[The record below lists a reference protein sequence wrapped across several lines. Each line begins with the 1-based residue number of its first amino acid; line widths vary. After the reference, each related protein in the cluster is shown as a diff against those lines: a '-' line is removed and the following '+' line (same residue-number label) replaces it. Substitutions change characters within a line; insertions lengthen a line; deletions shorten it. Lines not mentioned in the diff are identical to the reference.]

1 MAMQDLSTIR
11 KRDGAFYWGLFQH
24 DNKENVYIKRFLVDS
39 WVEHLRQHERMKVA
53 DRSSRICLGISYD
66 EKPPNVSHF
75 IAGPFQTIV
84 REGVM
89 MTTIFRELSRQN
101 NYIEFSIDS

>member
-1 MAMQDLSTIR
+1 M
-11 KRDGAFYWGLFQH
+11 Y
-24 DNKENVYIKRFLVDS
+24 YIERFLVDS
-39 WVEHLRQHERMKVA
+39 RVEHLRQYERMKVA
-53 DRSSRICLGISYD
+53 DHSIQEHALAFHID

-84 REGVM
+84 RERVM

-101 NYIEFSIDS
+101 NYIKFSIDS

>member
-1 MAMQDLSTIR
+1 MGRALAPTRTDDSRYRSIQEHAL
-11 KRDGAFYWGLFQH
+11 AFH
-24 DNKENVYIKRFLVDS
+24 I
-39 WVEHLRQHERMKVA
+39 
-53 DRSSRICLGISYD
+53 D

-84 REGVM
+84 RERVM

-101 NYIEFSIDS
+101 NYIKFSIDS

>member
-1 MAMQDLSTIR
+1 MQDLSTIR

-24 DNKENVYIKRFLVDS
+24 DNKENVYIERFLVDS
-39 WVEHLRQHERMKVA
+39 RVEHLRQHERMKVA
-53 DRSSRICLGISYD
+53 DHSIQEHALAFHIDERPPISRILLQVLS
-66 EKPPNVSHF
+66 KA
-75 IAGPFQTIV
+75 IA

-101 NYIEFSIDS
+101 NYIKFNTDS

>member
-1 MAMQDLSTIR
+1 M
-11 KRDGAFYWGLFQH
+11 Y
-24 DNKENVYIKRFLVDS
+24 YIERFLVDS
-39 WVEHLRQHERMKVA
+39 RVEHLRQHERMKVA
-53 DRSSRICLGISYD
+53 DHSIQEHALAFHID
-66 EKPPNVSHF
+66 EKPPNVSDF

-101 NYIEFSIDS
+101 NYIKFNIDS